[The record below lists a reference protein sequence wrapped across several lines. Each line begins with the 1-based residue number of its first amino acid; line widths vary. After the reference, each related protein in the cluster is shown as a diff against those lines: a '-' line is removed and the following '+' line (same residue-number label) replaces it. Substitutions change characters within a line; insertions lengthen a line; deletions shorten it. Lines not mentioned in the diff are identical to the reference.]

1 MMQNYTNGY
10 TPLTV
15 ENIWYIFYILWDKGA
30 HMLFWKEKQNFCIIL
45 ACITCWKSTIEIL
58 EQRLNIFKVNKK
70 NNKMISMNLNVLKP
84 YMLTLNIYYTLF
96 YCFDCWLWAC
106 NAGKNCK
113 NFLCCCHKTTGKIIN
128 YILLKSLINF
138 H

>member
-10 TPLTV
+10 ASLTV

-30 HMLFWKEKQNFCIIL
+30 HMFFWNFCIIL

-58 EQRLNIFKVNKK
+58 EQGLNIFKVNKK
-70 NNKMISMNLNVLKP
+70 DNKIISLNLDVLEP
-84 YMLTLNIYYTLF
+84 YLLALNIYYTLF
-96 YCFDCWLWAC
+96 YCFDCWHWAC
-106 NAGKNCK
+106 NAGTNCK
-113 NFLCCCHKTTGKIIN
+113 TFLCCCHKTTGKTIN
-128 YILLKSLINF
+128 YILLKSSINF

>member
-10 TPLTV
+10 ASLTV

-30 HMLFWKEKQNFCIIL
+30 HMFFWNFCIIL

-58 EQRLNIFKVNKK
+58 EQGLNIFKVNKK
-70 NNKMISMNLNVLKP
+70 DNKIISLNLDVLEP
-84 YMLTLNIYYTLF
+84 YLLALNIYYTLF
-96 YCFDCWLWAC
+96 YCFDCWHWAC
-106 NAGKNCK
+106 NAGTNCK
-113 NFLCCCHKTTGKIIN
+113 TFLCCCHKTTGKTIN
-128 YILLKSLINF
+128 YILPKSSINF

>member
-10 TPLTV
+10 ASLTV

-30 HMLFWKEKQNFCIIL
+30 HMFFWNFCIIL

-58 EQRLNIFKVNKK
+58 EQGLNIFKVNKK
-70 NNKMISMNLNVLKP
+70 DNKIISLNLDVLEP
-84 YMLTLNIYYTLF
+84 YLLTLNIYYTLF
-96 YCFDCWLWAC
+96 YCFDCWHWAY
-106 NAGKNCK
+106 NAGRNCK
-113 NFLCCCHKTTGKIIN
+113 TFLCCCHKTTGKTIN
-128 YILLKSLINF
+128 YILPKSSINF